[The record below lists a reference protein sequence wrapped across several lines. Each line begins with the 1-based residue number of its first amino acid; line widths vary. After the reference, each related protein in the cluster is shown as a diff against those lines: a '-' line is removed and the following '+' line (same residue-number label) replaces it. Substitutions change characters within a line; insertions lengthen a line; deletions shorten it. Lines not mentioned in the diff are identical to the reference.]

1 MTSFVYSCGKS
12 TSFLCLLF
20 FLFPNL
26 YNNGNSLL
34 PMMAKKTKNDIGIN
48 NFIYTNYIDQKEKL
62 C

>member
-34 PMMAKKTKNDIGIN
+34 PMMAKKTK
-48 NFIYTNYIDQKEKL
+48 TTL
-62 C
+62 V